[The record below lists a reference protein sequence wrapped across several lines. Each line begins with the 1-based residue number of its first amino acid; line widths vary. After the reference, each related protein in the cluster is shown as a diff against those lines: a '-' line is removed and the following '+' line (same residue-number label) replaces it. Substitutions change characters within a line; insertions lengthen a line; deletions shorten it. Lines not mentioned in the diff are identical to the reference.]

1 MKEKS
6 TIKIFKTPII
16 ALLMTVLC
24 FAFAMTASAETVG
37 GNCGKDGDNV
47 TWSLDTETGVL
58 TISGEGDME
67 DYRFGSNFDD
77 KIAPWRSYSINS
89 VTIKEGVTTV
99 GECAFYK
106 CTELK
111 DVILPNSIS
120 LIKCD
125 AFASCSEIAQI
136 ELPYSLT
143 GIYSGAFN
151 SCSKLEEIDIPDSV
165 TSIGDGAFRECS
177 SLKRIKLSNNIT
189 CIDYNTFNNCKALT
203 EITIP
208 NSVTKIVMC
217 AFEGCSSLVNVSIPN
232 SVNSIGDNAFSDCSS
247 LVNINIPNSVKLIG
261 ACAFFGCCSLPEIN
275 IPNSISSINY
285 GVFSWCTSLRKVNI
299 PNTVTSIDECAF
311 SYCISLNKFLVDSSN
326 KHFSADNYGA
336 LYNKDKSVL
345 ISYPAGSKNT
355 EYIMP
360 DSVNKVCTDAF
371 LYCTFLE
378 KIVFSDSVKEID
390 SETVTNCF
398 ALTDLVLPKA
408 CSRLGEIAIALN
420 PSLKTLTIK
429 SMDAQFDELSVCA
442 SILTLKDNY
451 SLDDF
456 RNELYSSEHPDI
468 DSIFEKYFDSHDD
481 MVYIGT
487 IICHSGSTAEAY
499 AKENGID
506 YETVHFFGD
515 WVYDWD
521 NLFREHTC
529 TICGYTEKE
538 NLEKETDGDVE
549 IVKPTDPDKDFE
561 VDKIE
566 KNSSKYLLIEE
577 SFKQNHEGDYSI
589 LRSFDITLKNKDGVH
604 VQPDGTVKVKLPNDW
619 KKNGVYKVYRVNDD
633 GTLTDMN
640 AYRQGSHLVF
650 ETDHFSIYVI
660 VDESGEQADTDDSG
674 SDTSSNAFSKF
685 LSKLK
690 DLFKIIIEFFKSLGR
705 K

>member
-6 TIKIFKTPII
+6 TIKIFKASIFV
-16 ALLMTVLC
+16 LLMTVLC
-24 FAFAMTASAETVG
+24 LAFTMTASAETIG

-58 TISGEGDME
+58 TIAGEGEME
-67 DYRFGSNFDD
+67 DYGEFYENGGAAIFLS
-77 KIAPWRSYSINS
+77 PWRSYNVKTAI
-89 VTIKEGVTTV
+89 
-99 GECAFYK
+99 
-106 CTELK
+106 
-111 DVILPNSIS
+111 IS
-120 LIKCD
+120 D
-125 AFASCSEIAQI
+125 
-136 ELPYSLT
+136 
-143 GIYSGAFN
+143 G
-151 SCSKLEEIDIPDSV
+151 V
-165 TSIGDGAFRECS
+165 TSIGISSFYNGNGNDSALQEVYIADTVKSIGPVAFEECS
-177 SLKRIKLSNNIT
+177 SLKNIDLPEGLEIIGREAFAGCYSLESIK
-189 CIDYNTFNNCKALT
+189 FPK
-203 EITIP
+203 
-208 NSVTKIVMC
+208 
-217 AFEGCSSLVNVSIPN
+217 SLKT
-232 SVNSIGDNAFSDCSS
+232 IGDSAFQSCYS
-247 LVNINIPNSVKLIG
+247 LKSV
-261 ACAFFGCCSLPEIN
+261 F
-275 IPNSISSINY
+275 ISS
-285 GVFSWCTSLRKVNI
+285 GVREI
-299 PNTVTSIDECAF
+299 ADDAF
-311 SYCISLNKFLVDSSN
+311 TDSFIEKFTVDSSN
-326 KHFSADNYGA
+326 PYFSSDDDGV

-345 ISYPAGSKNT
+345 ILYPAGNKNT

-360 DSVNKVCTDAF
+360 ASVSKVGVQAF
-371 LYCTFLE
+371 LYCHFIE
-378 KIVFSDSVKEID
+378 KIVFSDNVKEI
-390 SETVTNCF
+390 TGAILYCF
-398 ALTDLVLPKA
+398 GLTDLVLPEA
-408 CSRLGEIAIALN
+408 CSHLGEYAIAGN

-429 SMDAQFDELSVCA
+429 SMNTQFDELSVCA
-442 SILTLKDNY
+442 SNMTLKDSY
-451 SLDDF
+451 SLDDL
-456 RNELYSSEHPDI
+456 RNELHSSDGSNINDI
-468 DSIFEKYFDSHDD
+468 WNKYFDFHKDD
-481 MVYIGT
+481 DIVYIGT

-561 VDKIE
+561 VDEIE

>member
-24 FAFAMTASAETVG
+24 LAFAMTASAETVG

-58 TISGEGDME
+58 TISGEGEME
-67 DYRFGSNFDD
+67 DYDFGSNFND

-111 DVILPNSIS
+111 DVILSNSIS

-136 ELPYSLT
+136 ELPSSLT
-143 GIYSGAFN
+143 GIYSAAFN
-151 SCSKLEEIDIPDSV
+151 SCSKLEEIDIPDNV
-165 TSIGDGAFRECS
+165 TLIGDGAFRECR

-189 CIDYNTFNNCKALT
+189 DIDYNTFNNCKSLT

-208 NSVTKIVMC
+208 DS
-217 AFEGCSSLVNVSIPN
+217 
-232 SVNSIGDNAFSDCSS
+232 
-247 LVNINIPNSVKLIG
+247 
-261 ACAFFGCCSLPEIN
+261 
-275 IPNSISSINY
+275 
-285 GVFSWCTSLRKVNI
+285 
-299 PNTVTSIDECAF
+299 VTSIGSYAFSGCDNLTSITIPDSVISIGQSAFEYCYNLTSVTIGNNVEVIDRFAFAFCYSLKSVYIPKNVKEIGEWAF
-311 SYCISLNKFLVDSSN
+311 SYSYKIEKFTVDSSN
-326 KHFSADNYGA
+326 PYFSSDDDGV
-336 LYNKDKSVL
+336 LYNKDRSVL
-345 ISYPAGSKNT
+345 ICYPSGNKNT
-355 EYIMP
+355 KYIMP
-360 DSVNKVCTDAF
+360 DSVNRVGIAAF
-371 LYCTFLE
+371 LCCPFLE
-378 KIVFSDSVKEID
+378 KIVFSDNVKKID
-390 SETVTNCF
+390 DIVVYACF
-398 ALTDLVLPKA
+398 ALTDLVLPEA
-408 CSRLGEIAIALN
+408 CSRLGELAIAVN

-429 SMDAQFDELSVCA
+429 SIDTQLDVLSVCA
-442 SILTLKDNY
+442 SHITLKDNY

-468 DSIFEKYFDSHDD
+468 DSMGEKYFDFHDD
-481 MVYIGT
+481 DDIVYIGT

-529 TICGYTEKE
+529 TICGYTEKK

-561 VDKIE
+561 VDEIE

-604 VQPDGTVKVKLPNDW
+604 IQPDGTVKVKLPNDW

-674 SDTSSNAFSKF
+674 NSTSSNAFSKF